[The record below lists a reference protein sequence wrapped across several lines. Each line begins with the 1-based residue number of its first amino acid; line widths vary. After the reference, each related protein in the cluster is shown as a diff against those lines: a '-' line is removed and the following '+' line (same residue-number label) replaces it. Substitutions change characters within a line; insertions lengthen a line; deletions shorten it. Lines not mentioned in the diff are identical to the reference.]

1 MQPPDGQTVSTQGSP
16 PAGSVTATTPGAN
29 AAEADELYVG
39 YLPGAPPGYARFVRR
54 VVLALLT
61 GAFAL
66 AFGFAALQAPSDKG
80 AFELD
85 RESSASGIVR
95 ALPAPML
102 AADRDGNEA
111 NASARATLLVRPWK
125 YGAAEEAA
133 ALDGHRVTMRGHR
146 VSSPQGEMLELVP
159 GSFVDRGD
167 SGVPMQRVSLGRFRL
182 RGELVDS
189 KCYLGV
195 MKPGRG
201 KPHRCCA
208 ARCLSGGIPPLF
220 LVEDEVGERVA
231 LLVVTRDESPLPRSL
246 LDRVGEPLELEG
258 DVERVD
264 GMLTLRIGPITRL
277 EAPGIGAIVPPP

>member
-1 MQPPDGQTVSTQGSP
+1 
-16 PAGSVTATTPGAN
+16 
-29 AAEADELYVG
+29 
-39 YLPGAPPGYARFVRR
+39 
-54 VVLALLT
+54 
-61 GAFAL
+61 
-66 AFGFAALQAPSDKG
+66 
-80 AFELD
+80 
-85 RESSASGIVR
+85 
-95 ALPAPML
+95 
-102 AADRDGNEA
+102 
-111 NASARATLLVRPWK
+111 
-125 YGAAEEAA
+125 
-133 ALDGHRVTMRGHR
+133 
-146 VSSPQGEMLELVP
+146 
-159 GSFVDRGD
+159 
-167 SGVPMQRVSLGRFRL
+167 MQRVSLGRFRL

-201 KPHRCCA
+201 KPHRGCA